1 MVYGT
6 YNYSIHGVY
15 KPSNITGNS
24 NNYGLWYAN
33 NELVIGAFVNQL
45 SYLGGATLYDISKL
59 HMLRW
64 EIADVCGFSDCFPA
78 PCCSKNG
85 IPLWIAW
92 KNWKPSWIPL
102 DILKT
107 HNWKP

>member
-59 HMLRW
+59 HMLR
-64 EIADVCGFSDCFPA
+64 
-78 PCCSKNG
+78 
-85 IPLWIAW
+85 
-92 KNWKPSWIPL
+92 
-102 DILKT
+102 
-107 HNWKP
+107 